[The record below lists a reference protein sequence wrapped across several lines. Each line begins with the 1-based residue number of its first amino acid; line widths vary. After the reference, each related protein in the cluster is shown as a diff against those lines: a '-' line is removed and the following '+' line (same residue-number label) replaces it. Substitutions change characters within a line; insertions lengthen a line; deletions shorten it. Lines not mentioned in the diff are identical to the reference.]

1 MDSEGLPLSDDAL
14 DPAARLRQALLVGNP
29 PEVLSAFRLLA
40 AQGRLPDLE
49 ADLEYELADMLTP
62 ADPLEAAR
70 AYRRAAEKDLAG
82 KRAPVALLQA
92 GRLLINAAG
101 LPEPGR
107 KMLLYLLEKFP
118 AHPVAEEA
126 RSLLE
131 STAAA
136 TAPVAAA
143 AGYSPQRARLAA
155 ETRGGLEPT
164 EGQAPAPRRS
174 PRQVL
179 ASVFQVFSGRFGS
192 GRYRATAR
200 VAAVLFVVALGAWVA
215 TFFTPPAFQRVREID
230 PAVLAEPVQQP
241 TRAGPVLI
249 SRGNDNYRLEPTADY
264 EINGLVVSV
273 RELSYAS
280 EGLSQEVFPLDLCV
294 IWGPN
299 IRRGV
304 FRSPDL
310 EVVQAGRVCYFR
322 WQGSLPVEER
332 AISNNHLIPADEA
345 MAKRFGELRAGQQVR
360 LRGQLVDVHMLRGG
374 RPGTVRSSRTRED
387 GGYGACEILYV
398 TGLEIL
404 KEAPLSFDDLHRAAF
419 WATVA
424 LLLLFV
430 LRFLLLPVSVTRS
443 PATE

>member
-1 MDSEGLPLSDDAL
+1 MDPEGLPLPDDTV

-29 PEVLSAFRLLA
+29 SEVLGAFRLLA
-40 AQGRLPDLE
+40 VQGRLPELD
-49 ADLEYELADMLTP
+49 ADLEYDLAEVLTP

-70 AYRRAAEKDLAG
+70 AYRRAAEKDPAG
-82 KRAPVALLQA
+82 ERAPVALLQA

-107 KMLLYLLEKFP
+107 KMLVYLLEKFP

-131 STAAA
+131 SPAAA
-136 TAPVAAA
+136 TASVAAA
-143 AGYSPQRARLAA
+143 EGYSPRHTLRAA
-155 ETRGGLEPT
+155 EPRGVPGPAES
-164 EGQAPAPRRS
+164 EVPAPGRS
-174 PRQVL
+174 PRQAL
-179 ASVFQVFSGRFGS
+179 ANVFQVFSGRFGT
-192 GRYRATAR
+192 GRYRVTAR
-200 VAAVLFVVALGAWVA
+200 VAAVLFLVALGAWVA

-230 PAVLAEPVQQP
+230 PAVLADPVQQP
-241 TRAGPVLI
+241 SRAGPVLI
-249 SRGNDNYRLEPTADY
+249 SRGDDNYRLEPTADY
-264 EINGLVVSV
+264 TLAGLVVSV

-280 EGLSQEVFPLDLCV
+280 EGLSEEVFPLDLCV

-299 IRRGV
+299 IRRGI
-304 FRSPDL
+304 FRSPEL

-345 MAKRFGELRAGQQVR
+345 MARRFGELRAGQQVR

-374 RPGTVRSSRTRED
+374 RPGSVRSSRTRED

-404 KEAPLSFDDLHRAAF
+404 KDAPLSFDDLHRVAF
-419 WATVA
+419 WAMVA
-424 LLLLFV
+424 LLSLFV
-430 LRFLLLPVSVTRS
+430 LRFLLLPVSATRS